1 MKNEKNKLKLQTQ
14 NNKTINSV
22 MPDLDL
28 LVACGSAWCGL
39 DKYRAAYK
47 RAPRTWALEVP
58 GSA

>member
-47 RAPRTWALEVP
+47 RAPRT
-58 GSA
+58 